1 MGSGEG
7 AKSTQQL
14 LAQGLKTGNWVMV
27 CGGRL
32 HATGSAVRQRGG
44 VQQSGFSSQQT
55 VFQHVHKMPNYITHV
70 LVHKK
75 GVYPPLQTTGGQKV
89 MGAKRLES
97 GAYRL
102 WPA

>member
-55 VFQHVHKMPNYITHV
+55 VFQHVHILRCQIILHM
-70 LVHKK
+70 
-75 GVYPPLQTTGGQKV
+75 
-89 MGAKRLES
+89 S
-97 GAYRL
+97 
-102 WPA
+102 